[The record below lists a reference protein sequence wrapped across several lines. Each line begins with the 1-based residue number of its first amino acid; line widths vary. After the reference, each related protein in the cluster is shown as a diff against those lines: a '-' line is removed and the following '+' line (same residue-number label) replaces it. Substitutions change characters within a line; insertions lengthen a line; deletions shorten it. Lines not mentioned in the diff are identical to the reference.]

1 MSKLDKKLFN
11 CKFCNKYYTTK
22 YILKNHQ
29 NTSKK
34 CLSLHS
40 SDKIIVK
47 FFNCNIC
54 GYISS
59 IKCNIGLQHT
69 CRPEYIKI
77 FNDNIKL
84 KKTINTLETQHEV
97 ELKKSDDEVDRLLSL
112 DMNNELYFNETI
124 EKYKKE
130 TEKKIDEI
138 KKDCKEQIK
147 VYQDRM
153 FDLASKPHLQ
163 VVKNNTTHNT
173 LQVHIDKLDVVVYDE
188 FKDHESKLILDHIEN
203 GIKGFAKFTLD
214 HPLKN
219 KLVTSDVPR
228 RMIKWKNE
236 DENVITDPYGK
247 TLAPKLF
254 SAFFPRYACLH
265 NELGDNITNNP
276 LLTDEQK
283 SNDRV
288 RYGEYIQ
295 GFKNIMR
302 GEACGDSMRDIWTG
316 ELAKS
321 TALTK

>member
-1 MSKLDKKLFN
+1 
-11 CKFCNKYYTTK
+11 
-22 YILKNHQ
+22 
-29 NTSKK
+29 
-34 CLSLHS
+34 
-40 SDKIIVK
+40 
-47 FFNCNIC
+47 
-54 GYISS
+54 
-59 IKCNIGLQHT
+59 
-69 CRPEYIKI
+69 
-77 FNDNIKL
+77 
-84 KKTINTLETQHEV
+84 
-97 ELKKSDDEVDRLLSL
+97 
-112 DMNNELYFNETI
+112 
-124 EKYKKE
+124 
-130 TEKKIDEI
+130 
-138 KKDCKEQIK
+138 
-147 VYQDRM
+147 M

-188 FKDHESKLILDHIEN
+188 FKDHESQLILDHIEN

-254 SAFFPRYACLH
+254 SAYFPRYACLH

-283 SNDRV
+283 ANERV

-302 GEACGDSMRDIWTG
+302 GEACGDSMRDIWAG